1 MPRKSKASK
10 ASKDLFGEDSDDGAA
25 PKLQVNKQFAEHFDA
40 SRRRRDLARAREQG
54 MLHEAERRIAR
65 MDGVAAD
72 DDDSDESSEDE
83 GHVEPATDMRIMRVI
98 QAIRSKDPKV
108 YEDGVTW
115 FKEADALGKPDVDEA
130 EHTRQRP
137 ADVIREQLVKAVR
150 EGRSD
155 AFGDDDGPERPSGK
169 GEDDA
174 SDSGDEGTGN
184 RLAAASEAAQRK
196 VYNEEQASMRQAFLE
211 AVRESA
217 DAVAI
222 AADEE
227 GGDWGGTL
235 SLRKKSAAE
244 LARDAGEFEGFVQ
257 SVPTLTS
264 EERAAATS
272 FVKARPQ
279 DGADAFLKAYML
291 TRKWEEGSDDDSDD
305 GALLTV
311 RNAADAGK
319 VRGMEAARGEPAAGG
334 SSSKRQRAAE
344 EVDDDEDA
352 DALDAQDAFESQF
365 NFRFEEEGGDK
376 ITGHPRVVEDTVRRQ
391 ESKRKAQR
399 EARKARKE
407 EERRQADEE
416 ARRLMN
422 LRRTE
427 MKGRLETIK
436 NMAGDEVALAR
447 LASAVDLDGDFD
459 PEAHDKQMQALFGDD
474 YYGAGDADVTTKGWE
489 TGERERPEWAGG
501 EDGLDAKGVLG
512 RKALRDKA
520 EEKAQRKALKAAA
533 KAIAAEEAEEAEE
546 EASDEE
552 AAGSE
557 SDVEAD
563 GEASG
568 RGRGRKG
575 KTSRSRKPGGRLM
588 AEAAAA
594 LRDADGDVDA
604 AANAAAD
611 EMGFDDIIA
620 GGIRTRF
627 KYRQV
632 GGQNWGLTAE
642 DILLATDDELN
653 AYVGLK
659 KLAPFR
665 EREWTVSEHQQHKA
679 VKALRRRIA
688 ARLEKEGLVEPA
700 AAAAVPAAGDKAA
713 DADAPKKRK
722 RGSRRKRAREE
733 GDEDADDVKADGAA
747 SSSSSAAGTAAAA
760 PSTAGT
766 EERSDADGP
775 KPKKSKRAKE
785 PKDAKAPKKSR
796 EPAPRKEVELPT
808 GATMDAKRLAAYGID
823 AEDLGPARRKKTR
836 RSSKKATA

>member
-10 ASKDLFGEDSDDGAA
+10 DLFGGESDDEAA
-25 PKLQVNKQFAEHFDA
+25 PKLRVNKQFAEHFDA

-98 QAIRSKDPKV
+98 QAIRNKDPKV
-108 YEDGVTW
+108 YEDGVAW
-115 FKEADALGKPDVDEA
+115 FKEDDALGKPDVDEA
-130 EHTRQRP
+130 GHTRQRP
-137 ADVIREQLVKAVR
+137 ADVIREQVVKAVR

-155 AFGDDDGPERPSGK
+155 AFGDDDGPERPTGK
-169 GEDDA
+169 GDGED

-184 RLAAASEAAQRK
+184 RLAAASEAAKRK
-196 VYNEEQASMRQAFLE
+196 VYNEEQAAMRQAFLE

-217 DAVAI
+217 DAVAV
-222 AADEE
+222 AAEEE

-257 SVPTLTS
+257 SVPTLTE
-264 EERAAATS
+264 EEREAATS

-291 TRKWEEGSDDDSDD
+291 TRKWEEGSDDESDD

-311 RNAADAGK
+311 RDAADTGK
-319 VRGMEAARGEPAAGG
+319 VRGMEAARGEAPAEP
-334 SSSKRQRAAE
+334 SSGRRKRAME

-407 EERRQADEE
+407 EERRAADEE

-422 LRRTE
+422 LRRAE

-436 NMAGDEVALAR
+436 HMAGDEVALAR
-447 LASAVDLDGDFD
+447 LASAVDLEGDFD
-459 PEAHDKQMQALFGDD
+459 PDAHDKQMQALFGDE
-474 YYGAGDADVTTKGWE
+474 YYGAGDADVATKGWE

-501 EDGLDAKGVLG
+501 EDGLDDKGVLG

-533 KAIAAEEAEEAEE
+533 KAIAAEEEGSDEDSDEGEAEG
-546 EASDEE
+546 SDAE
-552 AAGSE
+552 
-557 SDVEAD
+557 
-563 GEASG
+563 GEGEGEGEGATSG

-575 KTSRSRKPGGRLM
+575 KSSRSRKPGGRLM

-594 LRDADGDVDA
+594 LRDADGDIEA

-620 GGIRTRF
+620 GGLRTRF

-632 GGQNWGLTAE
+632 GGQDWGLTAE

-679 VKALRRRIA
+679 LKALRRRIA
-688 ARLEKEGLVEPA
+688 ARLEKEGLVEPTPA
-700 AAAAVPAAGDKAA
+700 AAAPSASAKTGEEAG
-713 DADAPKKRK
+713 PKKRK

-733 GDEDADDVKADGAA
+733 DGDDADDSTAADAA
-747 SSSSSAAGTAAAA
+747 PPSSSSSAAAAA
-760 PSTAGT
+760 G
-766 EERSDADGP
+766 DGDGDGDGAAKASKEP
-775 KPKKSKRAKE
+775 KAKKQKRAKE
-785 PKDAKAPKKSR
+785 PKASKKAR

-808 GATMDAKRLAAYGID
+808 GATMDVKRLAAYGID
-823 AEDLGPARRKKTR
+823 AAGLGPARKKKTR
-836 RSSKKATA
+836 RSSKKSSS